1 MDLIIWRESFETG
14 YLRVD
19 NQHKQLVALIN
30 KLYKGMGA
38 KDKEMQL
45 KLIFNELFNYT
56 LTHFTM
62 EETMMQGF
70 EYPNYLQHKDQH
82 SQFIIKMKDFKEA
95 YFLDNKKINLE
106 ILNFLKDW
114 LLKHII
120 GTDKVTFEEIK
131 KRTQ

>member
-19 NQHKQLVALIN
+19 NQHKQLVILIN

-38 KDKEMQL
+38 KDKEEQL

-56 LTHFTM
+56 LTHFAM

-70 EYPNYLQHKDQH
+70 EYANYLQHKDQH

-95 YFLDNKKINLE
+95 YLLGNKKINLE

-114 LLKHII
+114 LLKHIV

-131 KRTQ
+131 KRIQ